1 MITMYRDL
9 FGIQFGL
16 LNNLIY
22 LAMQMTTSAS
32 KLIQRL
38 CDTQK
43 DKKEIT
49 FVVSLEFQQKLWNP
63 LQYTIKSLKEHAV
76 GLKTF

>member
-1 MITMYRDL
+1 MYGDL

-22 LAMQMTTSAS
+22 FTMQMTTSAS

-43 DKKEIT
+43 DKKKKEIT
-49 FVVSLEFQQKLWNP
+49 FVVSLEFQ
-63 LQYTIKSLKEHAV
+63 
-76 GLKTF
+76 